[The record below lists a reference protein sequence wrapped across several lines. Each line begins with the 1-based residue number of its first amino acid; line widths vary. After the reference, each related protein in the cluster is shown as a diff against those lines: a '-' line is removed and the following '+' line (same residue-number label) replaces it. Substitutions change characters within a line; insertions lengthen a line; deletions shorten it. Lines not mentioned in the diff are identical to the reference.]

1 MTWYTFFKSV
11 HVIAAVLWVGG
22 AATLQALSF
31 RALRGDG
38 RRQAEFAKDAEF
50 LGMRVITPAAILVL
64 IFGIATAANG
74 DWPMGQN
81 WITFGFIMFAAS
93 FVAGAGFFGP
103 ESGRIA
109 KLIETRGPDAPEVG
123 ARIRRILTIS
133 RVELVFLV
141 AVVWN
146 MVVKPT
152 GQPGWFWG
160 SLAVTAA
167 AAAAIVAGYRRSHPT
182 PAPATE

>member
-22 AATLQALSF
+22 AATLQVLAL

-38 RRQAEFAKDAEF
+38 RRQVEFSKDAEF
-50 LGMRVITPAAILVL
+50 VGTRLVMPAAIVVL
-64 IFGIATAANG
+64 AFGIAAAVNG

-81 WITFGFIMFAAS
+81 WITFGFLVFAAS
-93 FVAGAGFFGP
+93 FITGAAFLGP
-103 ESGRIA
+103 ESGRIG
-109 KLIETRGPDAPEVG
+109 KLIEVRGPDAPEVG
-123 ARIRRILTIS
+123 ARIRRILTVS
-133 RVELVFLV
+133 RVELVFLL

-160 SLAVTAA
+160 ALAVTAVA
-167 AAAAIVAGYRRSHPT
+167 AAAVVAGYRRSHPT